1 MTLSLIVTLASW
13 FMAVFTVLAVIGS
26 WTSSRVIKENILG
39 APGDYKFVSDHPG
52 KSMFLLKVYSLSTGL
67 VDELY
72 GCVIAVGDGVGT
84 LPPNRVVIRQIQ
96 QLRPL
101 KLSVAPVLIAILSS
115 HYGHDVLPW
124 IILTGTATFNG
135 LDMFWVRVGVANSD
149 LLLEIDGAKVKDYD
163 DFDDPGY
170 R

>member
-13 FMAVFTVLAVIGS
+13 FMAVFSVLAVIGS
-26 WTSSRVIKENILG
+26 WTSSRVLRENILG

-84 LPPNRVVIRQIQ
+84 LPPARVVRRQI
-96 QLRPL
+96 LRFRPF
-101 KLSVAPVLIAILSS
+101 KLAAAPILIAILSS
-115 HYGHDVLPW
+115 YYGHDVLPW
-124 IILTGTATFNG
+124 IIMGCISIFNE
-135 LDMFWVRVGVANSD
+135 LDHFWVRVGVANSD